1 MFDYIIYG
9 CFSLIDCMASMQPSA
24 MILKLQDA
32 MDLKTDTFGPDK
44 CKEKKKFKST
54 LRQLD
59 EWIEIMEDEDSLEQY
74 KVSLMN
80 LLATI
85 DESRQYSNENT
96 GDAAAANDSLE
107 KIKIIDPLKEKKEEK
122 EEGNQVIDGSE
133 EQKDSN
139 ELKDS

>member
-1 MFDYIIYG
+1 
-9 CFSLIDCMASMQPSA
+9 
-24 MILKLQDA
+24 
-32 MDLKTDTFGPDK
+32 
-44 CKEKKKFKST
+44 
-54 LRQLD
+54 
-59 EWIEIMEDEDSLEQY
+59 MEDEDSLEQY